1 MATISSLPIDL
12 LSDNRDHHN
21 SHAARTFKFPP
32 DSTDT
37 NISYDLNS
45 DQGIDSATILTND
58 KSSPI
63 CSISDVGTSEA
74 LVNHKPVSNP
84 AQLQSLYKE
93 SNFFKIPTTRLNSI
107 PSSGGV
113 RKVLETRRRVPDDYS
128 TILKFEQLSTAT
140 TTCKDDTDL
149 QPVKATARNKTT
161 STTKSVASLTKG
173 NHQTNVSNMTFWN
186 YLLVE
191 LQAQPVEGLPGKKA
205 EILVNFVKVPIH
217 VEKVILFGSLACL
230 DSFLHFFTI
239 LPLRFLYALYALVK
253 SVILTCTKGVTGF
266 PSSASRNNRLPM
278 SRKADILK
286 GFIFVLTIH
295 LLLQLDTSKIYH
307 NIRGQSAIRLYV
319 VFSVLEISDKLLS
332 ALGQDILECIFSHK
346 TLSRHYKDGAHKYY
360 KPVLFAMLA
369 VVYVFFHSLVI
380 LYQIITLNVAVNSY
394 SNALLTLLLSNQ
406 FSEIKSAVFK
416 KFERENLFQLTCADI
431 TERFQLTAMLFII
444 GMRNVVEVSNTGLV
458 PRSWAGWNRW
468 LGAMFGPMFVVV
480 GSEVCVDWLKHAYIS
495 KFNNI
500 NSRVYDKF
508 LDVLAFDYSENALS
522 DYIMTKRFGLPVFP
536 IASVF
541 IRMLFQSYS
550 MLATQA
556 AQQQPIA
563 AKSEI
568 SWFAIDTFISLL
580 WLLLLFIILFMAKL
594 TLGLFLLQYSYNRAQ
609 MVNTDNTKQP
619 LASAL
624 HSTTTMLQPSESF
637 SPKRSKIITSI
648 TGNSKISNN
657 YNINK
662 TEKDIDDGDEADF
675 VPGLLKGGQGVVEIP
690 EHLRVKLYDLNIE
703 KVPPPKQRKSKIWD
717 YRDLLAVKRFKMA
730 AKQIW

>member
-21 SHAARTFKFPP
+21 NHAAKTFKFPP

-37 NISYDLNS
+37 NISHDLNS
-45 DQGIDSATILTND
+45 DQGLDSVTILTND
-58 KSSPI
+58 KLSPI
-63 CSISDVGTSEA
+63 CSLSDVDTSEPI
-74 LVNHKPVSNP
+74 VKHKPVPNP
-84 AQLQSLYKE
+84 AHLQSLYKE
-93 SNFFKIPTTRLNSI
+93 SKSFKIPKTRPNSSLS
-107 PSSGGV
+107 SSGV
-113 RKVLETRRRVPDDYS
+113 KKIFETRRRITDDYT
-128 TILKFEQLSTAT
+128 TILKFEKLSTAT

-149 QPVKATARNKTT
+149 QSVRKTT
-161 STTKSVASLTKG
+161 RNRTVSTTKPVASLTKV
-173 NHQTNVSNMTFWN
+173 NQQTDVSNMTFWD

-191 LQAQPVEGLPGKKA
+191 LQVQPVGKLSDKKA
-205 EILVNFVKVPIH
+205 EILFNFVKVPIH

-239 LPLRFLYALYALVK
+239 LPLRFLYALFTLAK
-253 SVILTCTKGVTGF
+253 SVILACTKRVIGST
-266 PSSASRNNRLPM
+266 SSDNRNNRLPM

-286 GFIFVLTIH
+286 GFIFALTIH
-295 LLLQLDTSKIYH
+295 LLLQLDTSEIYH

-332 ALGQDILECIFSHK
+332 ALGQDILECLFSHK

-500 NSRVYDKF
+500 KSRVYDKF
-508 LDVLAFDYSENALS
+508 LDVLTFDYSENALS

-550 MLATQA
+550 ILATQA
-556 AQQQPIA
+556 AQQQSVT

-580 WLLLLFIILFMAKL
+580 WLLFLFIVLFMAKL
-594 TLGLFLLQYSYNRAQ
+594 TLGLFMLQYSYNRAQ
-609 MVNTDNTKQP
+609 MINTDSTKQP
-619 LASAL
+619 LASDLPGA
-624 HSTTTMLQPSESF
+624 TTMLQPSEILDSR
-637 SPKRSKIITSI
+637 RSKVTTNNNS
-648 TGNSKISNN
+648 NSKISNN
-657 YNINK
+657 HNINK
-662 TEKDIDDGDEADF
+662 AGKDIYDSDEADF